1 VLSMLYRYQR
11 CSTHNQSHV
20 LSVQIRLVIRIGRQ
34 LLSHSNV
41 DVGIISP
48 LNHCRIGFQ
57 PLACYMPGNVGLIA
71 KSGTLSYE
79 TVGALT
85 RAGLGQSTCIGM
97 GGDILAGTNMVEAL
111 QFFEHD
117 EDTDGIIL
125 VGEVGGRAELDAA
138 DWITEYRK
146 RCTSPK

>member
-1 VLSMLYRYQR
+1 MFV
-11 CSTHNQSHV
+11 
-20 LSVQIRLVIRIGRQ
+20 
-34 LLSHSNV
+34 
-41 DVGIISP
+41 VGIISS

-57 PLACYMPGNVGLIA
+57 PLACYMPGHIGLIA

-117 EDTDGIIL
+117 NDTDAIIL

-138 DWITEYRK
+138 DWIEEYRK
-146 RCTSPK
+146 RCTNPKLVLSYGCKGLPYTDTKP